1 MFWNLR
7 PRLRHTNRAS
17 KGELAALLLRVSS
30 ADHVAFASLHARL
43 RPRLLDRLAAVPLE
57 PADVLAVANATF
69 VEVWWLASRW
79 PGRDTDAIAWVF
91 AIAARRGAERR
102 SARRAHSAEDAASDD
117 IFTSHDQH
125 VRMELDVLLA
135 QPPNAG

>member
-1 MFWNLR
+1 MF
-7 PRLRHTNRAS
+7 RLRHTNRVS
-17 KGELAALLLRVSS
+17 KGEVAALLLRISS
-30 ADHVAFASLHARL
+30 ADQVAFASLHARL

-79 PGRDTDAIAWVF
+79 PGRETDAVAWVF

-102 SARRAHSAEDAASDD
+102 SARRAHSTEGAEPDD
-117 IFTSHDQH
+117 IFTSLDRQ
-125 VRMELDVLLA
+125 VGMELDVLLA
-135 QPPNAG
+135 QPPSAGQAG